1 MFKNEDHK
9 NYIKKLFL
17 KEPYYT
23 VAGLM
28 YGFSEC
34 CIEGFVENFNKDTKK
49 HFSDGPYMGTGLI
62 PCLCCAKS
70 IKENNNWS
78 EYQDKINKN
87 RKIKTKFPEGHDF
100 NELYRYF
107 YKISI
112 LLELNPLE
120 ISSLMEDKNLT
131 KVVKQEIK
139 LSNKKH
145 KENNLILN
153 FIKNKNELSSQILLQ
168 YIINNDSLVKFT
180 MADTIN
186 KMTYYFADPDF
197 PYIDKKELTYNN
209 IRNRNTID
217 YIFSA
222 HLIDKLNVVLR
233 NIPPE
238 YNIDKLIPEM
248 HKNIYEYCLE
258 ESQKNVK
265 LLQIEEK
272 EKIRYK
278 R

>member
-1 MFKNEDHK
+1 
-9 NYIKKLFL
+9 
-17 KEPYYT
+17 
-23 VAGLM
+23 
-28 YGFSEC
+28 
-34 CIEGFVENFNKDTKK
+34 
-49 HFSDGPYMGTGLI
+49 
-62 PCLCCAKS
+62 
-70 IKENNNWS
+70 
-78 EYQDKINKN
+78 
-87 RKIKTKFPEGHDF
+87 
-100 NELYRYF
+100 
-107 YKISI
+107 
-112 LLELNPLE
+112 
-120 ISSLMEDKNLT
+120 
-131 KVVKQEIK
+131 
-139 LSNKKH
+139 
-145 KENNLILN
+145 
-153 FIKNKNELSSQILLQ
+153 
-168 YIINNDSLVKFT
+168 